1 MSQTLQN
8 TKLAGAATGL
18 ALLCG
23 LLLAEPLPHGYRAES
38 GSAAFPGPALVI
50 DDLRRDLAYG
60 MDRGALRFESGM
72 AGAGPAGEVLAI
84 ASVAVATSVME
95 TPRATLLDD
104 FAGHQ
109 APAQAARAEEIAR
122 PGRAARQRSAM
133 AMPYFSAASGMARA
147 HGE

>member
-8 TKLAGAATGL
+8 TKLAGAVTGM
-18 ALLCG
+18 ALLCC
-23 LLLAEPLPHGYRAES
+23 LLLAEPLPHGHGTES
-38 GSAAFPGPALVI
+38 GPVAFPGPALVV

-95 TPRATLLDD
+95 TTLSTLLDD
-104 FAGHQ
+104 FGGRQ
-109 APAQAARAEEIAR
+109 APAQAARAEDTAR
-122 PGRAARQRSAM
+122 PGRAARHRSSM
-133 AMPYFSAASGMARA
+133 AMPYFSTASGMARA